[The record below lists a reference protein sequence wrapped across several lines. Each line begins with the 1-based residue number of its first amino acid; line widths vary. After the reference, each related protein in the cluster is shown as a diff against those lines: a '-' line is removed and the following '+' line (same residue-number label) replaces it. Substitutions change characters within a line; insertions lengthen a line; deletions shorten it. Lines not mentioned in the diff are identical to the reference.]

1 MGVKT
6 NIYLE
11 GHHLVNIMDGL
22 NVKRNSKKTPKY
34 LKNIDFW
41 LPVENDSHQVMTAYK
56 QLLGATLPQNPSSLL
71 RLIAGSWALISACWW
86 LIGPS

>member
-22 NVKRNSKKTPKY
+22 NVKRNSKKHP
-34 LKNIDFW
+34 NI
-41 LPVENDSHQVMTAYK
+41 
-56 QLLGATLPQNPSSLL
+56 
-71 RLIAGSWALISACWW
+71 
-86 LIGPS
+86 